1 MSKKKKKK
9 KMHPAP
15 FVSSS
20 NDKIQFTIGARQ
32 ALLLALIAR
41 SILRLAEQMNYEG
54 TLGTYVWV
62 PDFLNL
68 WFASSFSV
76 FLLYYFCMYSSLPNK
91 RTCTPY
97 LILTKLTPCALLFG
111 PVRLFIFG
119 IWNFLSNIQA

>member
-1 MSKKKKKK
+1 
-9 KMHPAP
+9 MHPAP